1 MPRLRQ
7 DAHARRDVPVR
18 KRTDDRRVLRSHQR
32 DRDRYACERGTCT
45 LDANGFGYRGNRTSF
60 SIPLRDLPAMP
71 FSCNAEF
78 ETYHNGDLY
87 YFYPTENP
95 RQAVRW
101 ALLVDRR
108 KEMQHE
114 TQD

>member
-1 MPRLRQ
+1 MRVTVFLQ
-7 DAHARRDVPVR
+7 NGGRRR
-18 KRTDDRRVLRSHQR
+18 EH
-32 DRDRYACERGTCT
+32 GICT
-45 LDANGFGYRGNRTSF
+45 LDANGFGYRGDRTSF
-60 SIPLRDLPAMP
+60 SIPLRDLPALP

-78 ETYHNGDLY
+78 ETYYNGDLY

-95 RQAVRW
+95 RQVVRW
-101 ALLVDRR
+101 ALLVDRM